1 MSSKKNKRILFIA
14 DHASNYIPSSL
25 KNLGLKDNQLN
36 SHIAYDVGVKEL
48 CINLSNLLNSNYIIG
63 EYSRLIIDLNRDISD
78 PTLIPEIV
86 DRKIITKNLSL
97 TNYDKKKRISEIYN
111 KYHYKIKTAVKHN
124 NIMVLISLHSF
135 NPIFKKR
142 KRNIHFGILSN
153 QDRRLS
159 DCIITEMKRRKLK
172 VGDNEPY
179 EGNLI
184 GDTMYK
190 HGLKNNLHHSLIEI
204 RNDLLSDK
212 RKIKKVTILLK
223 NIILASIGKLIK
235 NID

>member
-1 MSSKKNKRILFIA
+1 MSPKKNKKILFIA

-25 KNLGLKDNQLN
+25 KNLGLRDNQLN
-36 SHIAYDVGVKEL
+36 SHIAYDLGVKEL
-48 CINLSNLLNSNYIIG
+48 CINLSNLFNSKYIIG

-86 DRKIITKNLSL
+86 DRKIIAKNLSL
-97 TNYDKKKRISEIYN
+97 SNYDKRKRISEIYN
-111 KYHYKIKTAVKHN
+111 IYHCMIKKSINHN
-124 NIMVLISLHSF
+124 NIMALISLHSF
-135 NPIFKKR
+135 NPIFKKQ

-153 QDRRLS
+153 RDRRLS
-159 DCIITEMKRRKLK
+159 DHVITEMKRKKLK

-190 HGLKNNLHHSLIEI
+190 HGLKNNLHHTLIEV
-204 RNDLLSDK
+204 RNDLLSTST
-212 RKIKKVTILLK
+212 KIHRVSALLK
-223 NIILASIGKLIK
+223 QVISNSINRI
-235 NID
+235 

>member
-1 MSSKKNKRILFIA
+1 MSSKKNKKILFIA

-25 KNLGLKDNQLN
+25 KNLGLKNSQLN
-36 SHIAYDVGVKEL
+36 SHIAYDLGVKEL
-48 CINLSNLLNSNYIIG
+48 CINLSNLFNSKYIIG

-86 DRKIITKNLSL
+86 DRKIIKKNLSL
-97 TNYDKKKRISEIYN
+97 SNYDKRKRISEIYN
-111 KYHYKIKTAVKHN
+111 KYHLKIKTAISN
-124 NIMVLISLHSF
+124 NDLMALISLHSF
-135 NPIFKKR
+135 NPIFKKK

-159 DCIITEMKRRKLK
+159 DYIITEMKRRKLK

-190 HGLKNNLHHSLIEI
+190 HGLKNNLYHTLIEV
-204 RNDLLSDK
+204 RNDLLSSST
-212 RKIKKVTILLK
+212 KIHRVSALLK
-223 NIILASIGKLIK
+223 QIINNSINRI
-235 NID
+235 